1 LARIDLRLA
10 IERCVVGIFG
20 DQHMRDERLGRDAT
34 LDQPL
39 RRRCLRHFA
48 SAGPAGVFGTAGHDH
63 LQLRR
68 DHVEPFG
75 DVFADAMLET
85 AAAGTGLILDI
96 DDDLFA
102 RQMHRQRT
110 AIDLPLA
117 RSGRLGGHLAI
128 LLSRR
133 FRRRDR
139 LLQILE
145 RKRQLIG
152 VKLLGAAAEAM
163 PLQLLDDRRQ
173 PIELLGMPRPLGHKQ
188 SLQRL
193 HVIRERIRSGQ
204 HAAKRIT
211 SQRPCRSTDCF

>member
-1 LARIDLRLA
+1 
-10 IERCVVGIFG
+10 
-20 DQHMRDERLGRDAT
+20 
-34 LDQPL
+34 
-39 RRRCLRHFA
+39 
-48 SAGPAGVFGTAGHDH
+48 
-63 LQLRR
+63 
-68 DHVEPFG
+68 
-75 DVFADAMLET
+75 VFADAMLET

-102 RQMHRQRT
+102 RQMHQQRT

-163 PLQLLDDRRQ
+163 PLQLLDDIRRLDVITGTGRRRRWSEDDKARI
-173 PIELLGMPRPLGHKQ
+173 IEETLAPAAVVSQ
-188 SLQRL
+188 
-193 HVIRERIRSGQ
+193 VARSHGL
-204 HAAKRIT
+204 
-211 SQRPCRSTDCF
+211 